1 MVPIPKGKEWYT
13 VPQVARILE
22 VHNQSVYD
30 AVKKGRM
37 EAKGQGR
44 ERRIHA
50 REVIGYAIRTGRNA
64 DETVKKMEEISGEID
79 WKSVAGWVLA
89 GVGLYALIKN
99 LPEDK

>member
-22 VHNQSVYD
+22 VHSQSVYD

-37 EAKGQGR
+37 EAIGQGR

-50 REVIGYAIRTGRNA
+50 RTVLGYAVRTGRNA
-64 DETVKKMEEISGEID
+64 DEVVEKMEEISGEMD
-79 WKSVAGWVLA
+79 WKKLAGWVLA
-89 GVGLYALIKN
+89 GVGLYTLLKN
-99 LPEDK
+99 LSDD